1 MSFIY
6 SITSTVPSYHL
17 TQDEYYDFLVKKVEP
32 RMANILRKI
41 LDGSQIKKRHFS
53 VPFEEFSYMT
63 ENKMIE
69 EKFKLWKETSV
80 EFLERQ
86 CRKLINDSGL
96 TPDQID
102 GICLVSTTGM
112 VTPHL
117 DVLLQDKLGLR
128 PDIIRLP
135 ITGLGCSGGIAG
147 INRVKDLLNAMPDK
161 AFLVCAAET
170 LCTQYER
177 PESISIIVANS
188 IFGDGYASALMV
200 GREHPLADES
210 KVEIMDTKSYI
221 FSGSNFAVG
230 QWMTDE
236 GIHSHVDYK
245 LPNLIRE
252 NAADP
257 IYQMLNESGV
267 DKSEIDYWIMHAGGP
282 KVMEAFGETMD
293 LDSDK
298 LELTLETFRQF
309 GNQSAVSI
317 MTAMDRALTECE
329 KPGLGYLMGLGPG
342 IHMEYGLC
350 KVLPNA
356 VSNKSDSEEA
366 SYLSSS
372 IKKQELA
379 PALAY

>member
-1 MSFIY
+1 MSLIHSISSTAPNY
-6 SITSTVPSYHL
+6 SL
-17 TQDEYYDFLVKKVEP
+17 TQDEYFDFLVKKIEP
-32 RMANILRKI
+32 RFENILQKI
-41 LDGSQIKKRHFS
+41 LKGSQIKKRHFS
-53 VPFEEFSYMT
+53 TSIEEFSYMT
-63 ENKMIE
+63 ENKMVE

-80 EFLERQ
+80 EHLEMQ
-86 CRKLINDSGL
+86 CRQLINDSGM

-102 GICLVSTTGM
+102 GICLVSTTGL

-147 INRVKDLLNAMPDK
+147 FHRVKDMLDAMPDK

-170 LCTQYER
+170 LCTQYEK
-177 PESISIIVANS
+177 PDSISVIVANS

-200 GREHPLADES
+200 GKDHFLADDA
-210 KVEIMDTKSYI
+210 KVELMDSHSYI
-221 FSGSNFAVG
+221 FAGSNFAVG

-252 NAADP
+252 NAAEP
-257 IYQMLNESGV
+257 INVMLNNSGV
-267 DKSEIDYWIMHAGGP
+267 SINEIEYFIMHAGGP
-282 KVMEAFGETMD
+282 KVMEAFGETMGIE
-293 LDSDK
+293 SEK
-298 LELTLETFRQF
+298 LELTLETFRQY

-317 MTAMDRALTECE
+317 MTAMDRALENCT
-329 KPGLGYLMGLGPG
+329 KTGLGYLMGLGPG
-342 IHMEYGLC
+342 IHMEYSLC

-356 VSNKSDSEEA
+356 VNSISDLERQTSQPIV
-366 SYLSSS
+366 SSQAN
-372 IKKQELA
+372 I
-379 PALAY
+379 PVLAY